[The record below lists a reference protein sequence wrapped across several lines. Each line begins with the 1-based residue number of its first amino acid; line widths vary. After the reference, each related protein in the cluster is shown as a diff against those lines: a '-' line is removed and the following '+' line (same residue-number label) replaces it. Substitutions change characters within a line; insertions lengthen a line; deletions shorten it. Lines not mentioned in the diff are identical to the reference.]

1 MRINNISQ
9 NNFNYNKVNNV
20 SFGRHVDDNAAKV
33 VHDAVE
39 DAKTKN
45 PDPVVHSMY
54 DSWVERM
61 EKDKNFLYYT
71 DKESGKV
78 KGKFNKEFVESNSD
92 TTIYSQ
98 RVITNGINRLKRYGS
113 LDDLSILGNIED
125 VARKL
130 RNYQKVLKGIDLAE
144 ERRKCLRGN
153 DESENYAAMRAK
165 EETYR

>member
-1 MRINNISQ
+1 MRIFSVPQ
-9 NNFNYNKVNNV
+9 NYNKANNV
-20 SFGRHVDDNAAKV
+20 SFGWFVDDNAR
-33 VHDAVE
+33 DAVY
-39 DAKTKN
+39 DAVKVEGTD
-45 PDPVVHSMY
+45 PDTQRIY
-54 DSWVERM
+54 TSWAKSI
-61 EKDKNFLYYT
+61 EKCDFFEVYT

-125 VARKL
+125 VARQL
-130 RNYQKVLKGIDLAE
+130 RNFQKVLKGIDLAE

>member
-78 KGKFNKEFVESNSD
+78 KGRFDKEFVKENTKDDATYAHRYISTS
-92 TTIYSQ
+92 
-98 RVITNGINRLKRYGS
+98 LKIVNMLKV
-113 LDDLSILGNIED
+113 LDDLRVFRNIR
-125 VARKL
+125 VIA
-130 RNYQKVLKGIDLAE
+130 NYI
-144 ERRKCLRGN
+144 
-153 DESENYAAMRAK
+153 
-165 EETYR
+165 